1 VELGTNLEK
10 VTADGDNQEPSRQN
24 MLEPCADRDKR
35 NSLNRT
41 HNGHLQMV
49 KLLMSF
55 GADMNARNKH
65 SALLP
70 IDIAAAEEIEPAI

>member
-1 VELGTNLEK
+1 
-10 VTADGDNQEPSRQN
+10 
-24 MLEPCADRDKR
+24 
-35 NSLNRT
+35 
-41 HNGHLQMV
+41 MV